1 MIERARSERYS
12 TPMNHIQSEFNRI
25 ELFGQ
30 PFDVVTESQTCEHI
44 MESLRLEQGGVLI
57 TANLDYLRRCVID
70 KVFSHFVA
78 NSELVVADGM
88 PLIWA
93 SRLQGTPLPERV
105 AGSTLCV
112 RLAGELAR
120 EKRSLFLLGGNPGVA
135 DEAGQILQA
144 RFPGL
149 VIGGTYC
156 PEFGFEGNPESLQSI
171 RDQIRSANPDVVY
184 VALGSPKQERLSEL
198 LRPDLPRAW
207 WIGIGISLSFIT
219 GEVQRAPAW
228 VQKSGFEW
236 VHRLVQEP
244 QRLGKRYLVQGL
256 PFAARLLANSVWNR
270 VRRS

>member
-1 MIERARSERYS
+1 
-12 TPMNHIQSEFNRI
+12 MNHPQPKYHRI
-25 ELFGQ
+25 DLLGQ

-44 MESLRLEQGGVLI
+44 LESLRLGQGGILI
-57 TANLDYLRRCVID
+57 TANLDFLRRCVID
-70 KVFSHFVA
+70 KVFSHFVK

-112 RLAGELAR
+112 RLAGELAL

-135 DEAGQILQA
+135 AEAAQILKA

-149 VIGGTYC
+149 VIAGTYC

-171 RDQIRSANPDVVY
+171 RDQIQSANPDVVY

-228 VQKSGFEW
+228 VQRSGFEW

-244 QRLGKRYLVQGL
+244 QRLGKRYLIQGL
-256 PFAARLLANSVWNR
+256 PFGARLLATSAWNR
-270 VRRS
+270 IRRSQSPR